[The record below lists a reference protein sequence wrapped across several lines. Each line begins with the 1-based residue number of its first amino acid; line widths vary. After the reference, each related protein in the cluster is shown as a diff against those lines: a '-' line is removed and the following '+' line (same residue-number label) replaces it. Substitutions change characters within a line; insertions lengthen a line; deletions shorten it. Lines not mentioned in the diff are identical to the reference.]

1 MKKRASIAIVLA
13 VALTM
18 TVFGTV
24 FAKGPGQPEGTPG
37 YDAETSEWLPADGVN
52 EPLHNIM
59 ISAFAAEFGITVEE
73 LNAKIDAGQTMFEIA
88 EAYGYDAESFP
99 QLMTDIRQQA
109 REEAEVLGLFVGRGG
124 RWANNDQAFA
134 GQGMEDGT
142 CLSEDGTPLQD
153 QESVGSHRGGRW
165 N

>member
-1 MKKRASIAIVLA
+1 MKKRASIALVLA

-24 FAKGPGQPEGTPG
+24 FAQGPGQPEGAPG
-37 YDAETSEWLPADGVN
+37 DGVAMGEWLPGE
-52 EPLHNIM
+52 EPLHDIM
-59 ISAFAAEFGITVEE
+59 INAYAAEFGLTVEE

-88 EAYGYDAESFP
+88 EAYGYDAESFT
-99 QLMTDIRQQA
+99 QLMTEIRQQA
-109 REEAEVLGLFVGRGG
+109 REEAAELGLFVGRGG
-124 RWANNDQAFA
+124 RWASGDQAFV

-142 CLSEDGTPLQD
+142 CLSEDGIPLQD
-153 QESVGSHRGGRW
+153 QDSVGSRRGGRW